1 MRLLRVDTLE
11 FVELD
16 EPATRALAKYAILSH
31 TWRHGHEVLFEDVAP
46 KLQDTAKLKPGFS
59 KVANA
64 CRQAAKDGLEYIWID
79 ICCIDKKNSA
89 ELQEVINR
97 MYSYYALSAVC
108 YVHLEDVKAGPGW
121 EDRFRQCRWLT
132 RAWTLQEL
140 IAPKDVFFY
149 DTDWTP
155 LCNLRDD
162 YKLIASI
169 TALDV
174 RLLQHKRD
182 PESYSV
188 AQRMSWAA
196 KRRGSRIEDSAYSL
210 LGIFD
215 VHMTMLYGEGNNAFR
230 RLQEEIIRVST
241 DHSIFAWERLSAV
254 SDQRPRGVWA
264 SSPADFGDCKR
275 IGRLSGLLPGHFKL
289 TNRGLKIPL
298 PLVNDMSDENG
309 ETILALLD
317 CYRSGRA
324 DKPYFA
330 LELQLLTKVLHSRN
344 HRVDPALFAHYAI
357 DSYLVIAL
365 RHVSEDDFKQYAGR
379 SRAEK
384 ISLFGGEDFRTIMF
398 TPGHLGFKTCM
409 EPPAR

>member
-97 MYSYYALSAVC
+97 
-108 YVHLEDVKAGPGW
+108 
-121 EDRFRQCRWLT
+121 
-132 RAWTLQEL
+132 
-140 IAPKDVFFY
+140 I
-149 DTDWTP
+149 
-155 LCNLRDD
+155 
-162 YKLIASI
+162 
-169 TALDV
+169 
-174 RLLQHKRD
+174 
-182 PESYSV
+182 V

-298 PLVNDMSDENG
+298 PLVNDISDENG

-344 HRVDPALFAHYAI
+344 HRVDPALFAPYAI

>member
-31 TWRHGHEVLFEDVAP
+31 TWRYGHEVLFEDVAP
-46 KLQDTAKLKPGFS
+46 TLQDTAKLKPGFS

-64 CRQAAKDGLEYIWID
+64 CRQAAKDGLEY
-79 ICCIDKKNSA
+79 
-89 ELQEVINR
+89 
-97 MYSYYALSAVC
+97 SYYALSAVC
-108 YVHLEDVKAGPGW
+108 YVYLEDVKAGPGW

-132 RAWTLQEL
+132 RVWTLQEL
-140 IAPKDVFFY
+140 IAPIDVFFY

-162 YKLIASI
+162 FKLIASI

-215 VHMTMLYGEGNNAFR
+215 VHMTMLYGEGTNAFR

-241 DHSIFAWERLSAV
+241 DHSIFAWERLSTV

-289 TNRGLKIPL
+289 TNRGLKFPL
-298 PLVNDMSDENG
+298 PLVNDISDENG

-317 CYRSGRA
+317 CYRSGQA

-344 HRVDPALFAHYAI
+344 GRVDPALFAPYAI
-357 DSYLVIAL
+357 DSYLVNAL
-365 RHVSEDDFKQYAGR
+365 RHVTEDDFKQYAGR

-398 TPGHLGFKTCM
+398 TPEHLGSKTCM
-409 EPPAR
+409 ESPARYTRSKHYE

>member
-1 MRLLRVDTLE
+1 
-11 FVELD
+11 
-16 EPATRALAKYAILSH
+16 LS
-31 TWRHGHEVLFEDVAP
+31 L
-46 KLQDTAKLKPGFS
+46 
-59 KVANA
+59 
-64 CRQAAKDGLEYIWID
+64 CR
-79 ICCIDKKNSA
+79 SA
-89 ELQEVINR
+89 
-97 MYSYYALSAVC
+97 
-108 YVHLEDVKAGPGW
+108 
-121 EDRFRQCRWLT
+121 
-132 RAWTLQEL
+132 LQEL
-140 IAPKDVFFY
+140 IAPTDVFFY

-174 RLLQHKRD
+174 KLLQHKRD

-241 DHSIFAWERLSAV
+241 DHSIFAWERLSTV

-264 SSPADFGDCKR
+264 SSPADFGDCNR

-298 PLVNDMSDENG
+298 PLVNDISDENG

-317 CYRSGRA
+317 CYRSGQA

-344 HRVDPALFAHYAI
+344 HRVDPALFAPYAI

-365 RHVSEDDFKQYAGR
+365 RHVSEDDFKQYASR